1 MLVVQWQNYTTILVS
16 DGFGYFEMVKDSM
29 DTVGAH
35 FIHLHCALSNRL
47 CWLYFNASL
56 KGLLVIM
63 TLMWTPAYFTF
74 STILAAVITE
84 DSSPLIWASYWFLV
98 VSVSIAEFILPKI
111 YSASVCNSLFKY
123 LFMVSILLPITLH
136 GQFLVLLFKFFIN
149 C

>member
-1 MLVVQWQNYTTILVS
+1 M
-16 DGFGYFEMVKDSM
+16 
-29 DTVGAH
+29 
-35 FIHLHCALSNRL
+35 
-47 CWLYFNASL
+47 
-56 KGLLVIM
+56 M

-84 DSSPLIWASYWFLV
+84 GSSPLIWASYWFLV
-98 VSVSIAEFILPKI
+98 VSVSVAELILPKI

-123 LFMVSILLPITLH
+123 LFMVAILLPITLH